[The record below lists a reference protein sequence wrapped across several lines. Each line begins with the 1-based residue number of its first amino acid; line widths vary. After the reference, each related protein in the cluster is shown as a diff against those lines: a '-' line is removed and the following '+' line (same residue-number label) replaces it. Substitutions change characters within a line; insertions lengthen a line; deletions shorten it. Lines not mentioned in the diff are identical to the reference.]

1 MQRPQVDD
9 IPEENVGQNIEGILQ
24 DDVIQEHPQGG
35 GQQQQENNSQDLEH
49 LLEEVHDGEFDPDLQ
64 EVLEIQHQAGVGE
77 GQLSTQQF
85 EKRFFIQ

>member
-1 MQRPQVDD
+1 MDD

-24 DDVIQEHPQGG
+24 GDVIHKHPQGG

-49 LLEEVHDGEFDPDLQ
+49 LLGEVHDGEFDPDLQ
-64 EVLEIQHQAGVGE
+64 GVLEIQHQAGVRE

-85 EKRFFIQ
+85 ENRFFIQ